1 MSLIT
6 LKPFYVMRHGQ
17 SEDNARGLI
26 SGAGSDPNLT
36 ELGQEQARLAR
47 NIFLKLF
54 PAPTRIV
61 VSTLKRTHQTAQL
74 VVGHTD
80 FIIEPGLNERH
91 LGELDGRVSEAEQ
104 KARKILP
111 GEELSVAHRA
121 RVISAINTHLSGNDI
136 PLFVCHG
143 GTVRRIIEVTDV
155 SGIAHIGNAEI
166 YMLNPNPDKFWTILA
181 H

>member
-1 MSLIT
+1 MPLL

-47 NIFLKLF
+47 EIYLKLS
-54 PAPTRIV
+54 PVPTRIV
-61 VSTLKRTHQTAQL
+61 VSTLKRTHQTAEL

-80 FIIEPGLNERH
+80 FIIEAGLNERH
-91 LGELDGRVSEAEQ
+91 LGELDGKISEAEQ
-104 KARKILP
+104 KARKTLP
-111 GEELSVAHRA
+111 GEESSDTHRA
-121 RVISAINTHLSGNDI
+121 RVITAINTHLSGEEI

-143 GTVRRIIEVTDV
+143 GTVRRIIEVAEVT
-155 SGIAHIGNAEI
+155 GIVHIGNAEI
-166 YMLNPNPDKFWTILA
+166 YKLSPDADKFWTILA